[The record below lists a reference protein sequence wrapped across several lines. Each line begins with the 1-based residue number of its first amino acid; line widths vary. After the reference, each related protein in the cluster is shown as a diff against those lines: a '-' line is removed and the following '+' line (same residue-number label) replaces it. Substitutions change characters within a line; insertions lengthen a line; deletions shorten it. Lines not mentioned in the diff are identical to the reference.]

1 MSGEFDEWEKDG
13 KGHLK
18 VWPLL
23 AFATALFGEEAVGL
37 RLEIGTTAPKP
48 GEQVPALQLVL
59 RPEQVRQL
67 AEALEEAQARLGTL
81 GRLDRQV

>member
-13 KGHLK
+13 RGHLK

-23 AFATALFGEEAVGL
+23 GFTTALFGEEAVGL
-37 RLEIGTTAPKP
+37 RLEIGTTAPKA

-59 RPEQVRQL
+59 RPEQVQQL
-67 AEALEEAQARLGTL
+67 AEALEEARERLGTL